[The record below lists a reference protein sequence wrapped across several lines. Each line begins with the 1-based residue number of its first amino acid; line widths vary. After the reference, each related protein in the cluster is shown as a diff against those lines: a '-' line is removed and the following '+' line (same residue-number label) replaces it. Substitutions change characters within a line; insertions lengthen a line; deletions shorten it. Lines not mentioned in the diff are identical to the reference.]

1 LLSHLCDGHEESRVN
16 RASAQLLPQ
25 LDGYAQKREADVSLP
40 IIISRI
46 MNKTLGYKQIPTKTW
61 FLKFEGTLPDI
72 SSFEE
77 HFQLRLWKNPD
88 VESYLDLY
96 KKVGNNWGW
105 TGRLL
110 KSHEELTEILQAK
123 NNEVWLFQV
132 KGEVAGFFEFVRSEL
147 ETEIVYL
154 GLKPEW
160 IGKGL
165 GHKLI
170 RAAISKAGQNGGK
183 VWLHTCERDHASAL
197 QAYLKA
203 GFRIEKE
210 IRSLEYYPE

>member
-1 LLSHLCDGHEESRVN
+1 MDPAV
-16 RASAQLLPQ
+16 
-25 LDGYAQKREADVSLP
+25 
-40 IIISRI
+40 
-46 MNKTLGYKQIPTKTW
+46 LGYKQIPTKTW

-77 HFQLRLWKNPD
+77 HIRLRLWKNPS
-88 VESYLDLY
+88 VTEYLDIY
-96 KKVGNNWGW
+96 KAVGSDWGW

-110 KSHEELTEILQAK
+110 ISPEELAEILQSE

-132 KGEVAGFFEFVRSEL
+132 NGEVAGFFEFVRSEL
-147 ETEIVYL
+147 ETEIVYI

-165 GHKLI
+165 GQQLI
-170 RAAISKAGQNGGK
+170 QAAISKAGKNSEK
-183 VWLHTCERDHASAL
+183 VWLHTCERDRASAL

-203 GFRIEKE
+203 GFIIEKE
-210 IRSLEYYPE
+210 TVSLEYYPE